1 MAPRRRCRRSK
12 RGRIQGPL
20 GGLHRRKRE
29 AEDRL
34 KGLTAAERKAR
45 RGPAGR
51 GAARAGKGPQAAGAS
66 APPASLRD
74 PTARRQAA
82 VGSEGRKEGGPEGG
96 ETEPLKREGKG
107 RETAQEEEGAPE
119 VLPELASL
127 G

>member
-45 RGPAGR
+45 RGPGGQR
-51 GAARAGKGPQAAGAS
+51 SSQSRKGAAGSGRPCPSRLPSGP
-66 APPASLRD
+66 D
-74 PTARRQAA
+74 
-82 VGSEGRKEGGPEGG
+82 GSEAGGCWLRRKEGGPEGG